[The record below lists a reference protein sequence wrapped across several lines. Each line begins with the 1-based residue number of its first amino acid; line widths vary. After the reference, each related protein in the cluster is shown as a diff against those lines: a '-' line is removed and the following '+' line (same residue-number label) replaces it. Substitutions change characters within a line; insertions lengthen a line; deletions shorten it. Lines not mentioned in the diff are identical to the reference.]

1 MRPAVWCEECALRGN
16 RLLGE
21 VMRVPTVLVV
31 DDCEEDLDLVEHALG
46 NEEYKTYRAR
56 SGPDAIGLMMSTR
69 IDMVVL
75 DLDLPEMSGIAVL
88 EVIRYIPRLM
98 RSQVLVLA
106 SPEQAHNVRRAREL
120 GACGAVSKPLS
131 PEEVCLEVRTAL
143 NEATETLV
151 FAGVL

>member
-1 MRPAVWCEECALRGN
+1 M
-16 RLLGE
+16 
-21 VMRVPTVLVV
+21 PTILIV

-46 NEEYKTYRAR
+46 GEEYKIYRAR

-106 SPEQAHNVRRAREL
+106 SPEEAHNVRRARAL
-120 GACGAVSKPLS
+120 GACGVLNKPLS
-131 PEEVCLEVRTAL
+131 PDAVRGEVQTAL
-143 NEATETLV
+143 NGATETLV